1 MSSPDA
7 KDVEHKRRR
16 KTLGLLLKDR
26 RSALKLS
33 QLEVAKHLG
42 VEPAYISAIEL
53 DRRRPSLPLVRRLAD
68 VLGLK
73 RERLLLLSHPEAKL
87 LIGENRQN
95 STQSTGKDRAWRDFK
110 ANESLLLRHN
120 VKPEELKLLS
130 RMRRLGEIRH
140 PRDFLHILTAI
151 RQAIED

>member
-1 MSSPDA
+1 
-7 KDVEHKRRR
+7 
-16 KTLGLLLKDR
+16 
-26 RSALKLS
+26 
-33 QLEVAKHLG
+33 
-42 VEPAYISAIEL
+42 
-53 DRRRPSLPLVRRLAD
+53 LVRRLAD